1 MTSEGPNVRKFE
13 RLAPIIGGI
22 KVRLGQV
29 SFPEKMVGARMW
41 VRGWI
46 PLLGHVKN

>member
-1 MTSEGPNVRKFE
+1 MTSAGPHVRKFE
-13 RLAPIIGGI
+13 RLAPIIGGF

-29 SFPEKMVGARMW
+29 SFPEKIVG